1 MVSVD
6 QYRRPFSSAIMPVS
20 TGGDG
25 CCDFGIL
32 AFAGVLV

>member
-1 MVSVD
+1 
-6 QYRRPFSSAIMPVS
+6 MPVS

-32 AFAGVLV
+32 AFAGVLICAAFLIQKKSKK